1 MKKTKMFTE
10 EVVDTSLE
18 EKETNQMDFSILLK
32 FDNNNKMYNSEAP
45 QRGFYLKF

>member
-18 EKETNQMDFSILLK
+18 EKETEAKSFNPLK
-32 FDNNNKMYNSEAP
+32 QK
-45 QRGFYLKF
+45 

>member
-18 EKETNQMDFSILLK
+18 EKETGTKSFNPLK
-32 FDNNNKMYNSEAP
+32 QK
-45 QRGFYLKF
+45 

>member
-18 EKETNQMDFSILLK
+18 EKESTETG
-32 FDNNNKMYNSEAP
+32 YNP
-45 QRGFYLKF
+45 TKDH

>member
-18 EKETNQMDFSILLK
+18 EKETEAKSLNPLK
-32 FDNNNKMYNSEAP
+32 QK
-45 QRGFYLKF
+45 

>member
-18 EKETNQMDFSILLK
+18 EKENKSEGFLILSK
-32 FDNNNKMYNSEAP
+32 FDNNGN
-45 QRGFYLKF
+45 L

>member
-18 EKETNQMDFSILLK
+18 EKEMDPKQRIRNLAHYV
-32 FDNNNKMYNSEAP
+32 DNKNKIYI
-45 QRGFYLKF
+45 

>member
-18 EKETNQMDFSILLK
+18 EKENKSDGFFNPLK
-32 FDNNNKMYNSEAP
+32 IR
-45 QRGFYLKF
+45 Q

>member
-18 EKETNQMDFSILLK
+18 EKE
-32 FDNNNKMYNSEAP
+32 NKSERLFNP
-45 QRGFYLKF
+45 LRIRQ